1 MDALAITFD
10 IDWACDEVIDF
21 VKQQLNASG
30 VKATFFATHATAT
43 LDHLDEDRFEI
54 GLHPNYKSIGP
65 EAENILAELK
75 QQYPTAIGARS
86 HGLVVSSNILQSY
99 VKHGLRYESNI
110 FLYQHDGLHPVW
122 RFKSLLSIPF
132 SWSDDKHLE
141 LGRVHDMAELRLSSI
156 GLKVLN
162 FHPIHV
168 YLNSPDPKV
177 YEEAKKDY
185 KNFEWLESLRHHQGA
200 GVGTLFVD
208 LLRWVRE
215 TGTPTFLMRD
225 FHKLYGDANG

>member
-1 MDALAITFD
+1 MDALAITLD
-10 IDWACDEVIDF
+10 VDWACDEVIDF
-21 VKQQLNASG
+21 VKQQIDASG
-30 VKATFFATHATAT
+30 VKVTLFATHATAALDD
-43 LDHLDEDRFEI
+43 LDHDRFEI

-65 EAENILAELK
+65 EAESVLAELK

-122 RFKSLLSIPF
+122 RFNSLLSIPF

-141 LGRVHDMAELRLSSI
+141 LGRIHNLDELRVSSR
-156 GLKVLN
+156 GLKVVN

-168 YLNSPDPKV
+168 YLNSPDASV

-185 KNFEWLESLRHHQGA
+185 KNVEWLQSLRHRQGA
-200 GVGTLFVD
+200 GVGSLFAD
-208 LLRWVRE
+208 LLRWVSDS
-215 TGTPTFLMRD
+215 GTPTFRMRD
-225 FHKLYGDANG
+225 IHMLYGHANG